1 VNKSENKNTNRGE
14 DAVRP
19 GVVDEVVEGVEDP
32 GLRALLRRALD
43 PEPARRSSSEEVV
56 VELLKLLRGFD

>member
-1 VNKSENKNTNRGE
+1 M
-14 DAVRP
+14 RP

-43 PEPARRSSSEEVV
+43 PEPARRSSSAEVV